1 MKNAVTLVRR
11 VRQKNWLFSVAVDLE
26 LTVDKSIFSWVV
38 GQVLVV
44 KSSLIGWG
52 NYVHITRPTNNA
64 G

>member
-1 MKNAVTLVRR
+1 MKNAVPLFDVLDR
-11 VRQKNWLFSVAVDLE
+11 KNGLFSVAVDLE
-26 LTVDKSIFSWVV
+26 LTIDNPIFGWMV